1 MVIEIMMW
9 FCCGH
14 DVQDGLLVL
23 SGCCDF
29 LLVSG
34 SQPAWLSNGLG
45 LNRHGVQPA
54 WGSTGLGFNRPWGS
68 TGMGLYHQNTYY

>member
-54 WGSTGLGFNRPWGS
+54 WGSTGLGLN
-68 TGMGLYHQNTYY
+68 HQNTYYWRH